1 MRRLLALLVLACGAC
16 GTNTPTAPEVAF
28 TYPSIPAAPQRAGD
42 PATGYDTLV
51 NGSYIS
57 CGIPESFYESVF
69 PAAASSLRI
78 PGRTGDNATLPYYYS
93 AATSSEGVRVVSAN
107 CLTCHAGSV
116 NGELVVGLGASDRDF
131 TSNAAAEVDA
141 AGQYITDPTEHAE
154 WQRFDD
160 RMNAI
165 APYTQ
170 TKVVGVN
177 PADNLTAVLMAHRD
191 PTTLAWSD
199 TPLFAI
205 PAAAPVPVHVP
216 PWWRMAK
223 KRAMFYTAAG
233 RGDHAR
239 IMMAASL
246 LCSDSVAEVT
256 AIDATFVDVRAWIET
271 LQPPKWPFHV
281 DQDLA
286 SRGRTI
292 FDATCAR
299 CHGTYERGGTYPNEL
314 VPIADVATDPML
326 ATGAAQFSAPDI
338 QWFAQSFWGEMSQL
352 DPQMGYVAPPLDGIW
367 ASAPYFHNGSV
378 PTIEAV
384 LDSSLRPTYWTRTF
398 ESTDYNQTAVGW
410 NFTSVQPDPGMNTI
424 YDTTQPGYGNSG
436 HVYGDALDA
445 DDRAA
450 VIEYLKT
457 L

>member
-1 MRRLLALLVLACGAC
+1 MRRVLLLLGLAAC
-16 GTNTPTAPEVAF
+16 GTDAPRAPEVTF
-28 TYPSIPAAPQRAGD
+28 TYPSIPADPQRAGD
-42 PATGYDTLV
+42 PTKGYDTLV
-51 NGSYIS
+51 NGGYIT
-57 CGIPESFYESVF
+57 CGIPESFYNSVF

-116 NGELVVGLGASDRDF
+116 NGQVVVGLGASDRDF
-131 TSNAAAEVDA
+131 TGDQASAIDTI
-141 AGQYITDPTEHAE
+141 GPYITDPTEHAE

-160 RMNAI
+160 RIRAI

-170 TKVVGVN
+170 LKVVGVN
-177 PADNLTAVLMAHRD
+177 PADDLTAVLMAHRD

-199 TPLFAI
+199 APLLTI
-205 PAAAPVPVHVP
+205 PNVAPVPVHVP

-223 KRAMFYTAAG
+223 KHAMFYTAAG

-256 AIDATFVDVRAWIET
+256 AIDQTFVDVRAWIES
-271 LQPPKWPFHV
+271 LQPPKWPFAI
-281 DQDLA
+281 DQQLA
-286 SRGRTI
+286 AHGRTI

-299 CHGTYERGGTYPNEL
+299 CHGTYELGGIYPNEL
-314 VPIADVATDPML
+314 VPLSDVATDPAL
-326 ATGAAQFSAPDI
+326 ATGAAQFAAPDV
-338 QWFAQSFWGEMSQL
+338 QWFAQSFWGEVSQL
-352 DPQMGYVAPPLDGIW
+352 DPQMGYVAPPLEGIW

-378 PTIEAV
+378 PTIAAV
-384 LDSSLRPTYWTRTF
+384 LDSSQRPTYWTRSF
-398 ESTDYNQTAVGW
+398 QSTDYDQAALGW
-410 NFTSVQPDPGMNTI
+410 NFTAVQPDPSMTTI
-424 YDTTQPGYGNSG
+424 YDTTLPGYTNSG
-436 HVYGDALDA
+436 HTYGDALDDA
-445 DDRAA
+445 DRAA
-450 VIEYLKT
+450 VLEYLKT